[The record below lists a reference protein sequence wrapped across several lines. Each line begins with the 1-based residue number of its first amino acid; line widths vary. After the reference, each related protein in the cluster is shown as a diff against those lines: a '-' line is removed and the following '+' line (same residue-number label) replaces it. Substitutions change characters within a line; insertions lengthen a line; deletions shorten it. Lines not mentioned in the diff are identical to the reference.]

1 MLYAGKILRLP
12 RLVVVVVVVVVLNTD
27 VQMIFGGSSGYLHNT
42 TQIDENE
49 EYFQLRGS

>member
-12 RLVVVVVVVVVLNTD
+12 RLVVVVVVVLNTD
-27 VQMIFGGSSGYLHNT
+27 VQMIFGGSSGYLHDT
-42 TQIDENE
+42 MQIDENE